1 MTMTPD
7 FHALATDLADKLG
20 YLAPA
25 RIGTTLG
32 NGLVLRLIVD
42 PDEHASILDEE
53 DWCGK
58 LEPISG
64 SNWFDYPPTRP
75 NGFDGRA
82 RKLRVGPSG
91 DGWWWQPPA
100 DLADEHLT
108 ETARSITDLME
119 GGYYVITAEWLLASS
134 DTAEIDLGGA
144 SIGGVECSA
153 DGEYLQTLIESQ
165 IEEAWETIDFEA
177 KIADLRA
184 LTDTLVKL

>member
-1 MTMTPD
+1 MTPD
-7 FHALATDLADKLG
+7 FHTLATDLADKLG

>member
-1 MTMTPD
+1 MTPD
-7 FHALATDLADKLG
+7 FHTLATDLADKLG

-42 PDEHASILDEE
+42 HDEHAAILDE
-53 DWCGK
+53 DWYGK
-58 LEPISG
+58 LKPIS
-64 SNWFDYPPTRP
+64 SNWFDYPLGA
-75 NGFDGRA
+75 GFDGRA

-100 DLADEHLT
+100 DLADEYLT
-108 ETARSITDLME
+108 EAARSITDLME

-144 SIGGVECSA
+144 SIGGVECFA